1 MFPSDVEARAL
12 ALALQQGVLRT
23 PPSPGTTLEIL
34 VSEGLLDPTSRDR
47 LLWEALQNDDPPS
60 GTAYPATWTMGAWPE
75 PAPAPETIDL
85 ARFGPYESLELI
97 GVGGQGRVYRAF
109 DPRLQRHI
117 ALKLLHGAHPEAHLR
132 EAQAQAQVEH
142 RNVCRVY
149 EVGEVDGQP
158 YIALQ
163 LIRGRAL
170 GPHAASPRELVRLL
184 RDAAEG
190 VHAAHRQ
197 GLLHLDLK
205 PGNLLV
211 SEEGGV
217 PTPYVTDFGLTS
229 DLQQGGDRPLG
240 SPPYCAPEQMDRARA
255 KLDARA
261 DVYGLGATLF
271 VALTGRLPFQAD
283 SLTDLMLQIQHREP
297 LRPSALSPNVPKDL
311 ESILLKAMAKHPED
325 RYASALALADDLDRW
340 LKGMPIQAKPSS
352 WWNRASK
359 WSKRNPLASASLLTL
374 SLFAIGTGLWAERGA
389 QRRKQMQALLR
400 TFSEDMRTLELR
412 LFAMRM
418 LPPEDQRSIRMDLRM
433 RLSRIEGSLPEM
445 GDLAPAGHYALG
457 IGYRSLREWEPSA
470 RHFKSAW
477 DAGFRTPESAE
488 ATGIACGILT
498 GVLTQKAQS
507 LPEGERVKAE
517 AEIQKTWGGPGRQ
530 ALATYSGTPLE
541 PPYSAAME
549 AYHHKDF
556 DAVFAHCLESVKRQP
571 WNVAAWRFM
580 VSCTMENPAAAAR
593 HGLGPDA
600 EGSTLA
606 VRRLA
611 VTGPGDASSQD
622 VLGEYWARQAAIAP
636 KESSLMHA
644 RFEKALTCFEHA
656 RTIDPDQVFPF
667 ERSVELCERA
677 MAAEPS
683 KADFWRSARRQIWL
697 SAAQEPALAKALQ
710 SSQAEAKP

>member
-12 ALALQQGVLRT
+12 ALALQQGLLRT
-23 PPSPGTTLEIL
+23 PPPQGTSIEAL
-34 VSEGLLDPTSRDR
+34 VAEGLLDPSSRDR
-47 LLWEALQNDDPPS
+47 LLWEALQNDAPPS
-60 GTAYPATWTMGAWPE
+60 GEAYPATWTLGAWVE
-75 PAPAPETIDL
+75 PAPAPGVIDL
-85 ARFGPYESLELI
+85 LRFGPYESLELI

-109 DPRLQRHI
+109 DPRLHRHV
-117 ALKLLHGAHPEAHLR
+117 ALKLLHSAHPEAHLR

-149 EVGEVDGQP
+149 EVGEVEGQP

-170 GPHAASPRELVRLL
+170 SPQTAAPREIVRLL

-211 SEEGGV
+211 SEEGGA
-217 PTPYVTDFGLTS
+217 PILYVTDFGLTS
-229 DLQQGGDRPLG
+229 DLQQEGDRPLG
-240 SPPYCAPEQMDRARA
+240 SPPYCAPEQMDRSRA

-283 SLTDLMLQIQHREP
+283 SLTDLMLQIQQRPP
-297 LRPSALSPNVPKDL
+297 LRPSALSPAVPKDL
-311 ESILLKAMAKHPED
+311 EAILLKAMAKEPDD
-325 RYASALALADDLDRW
+325 RYASALAFADDLDRW
-340 LKGMPIQAKPSS
+340 LKGMPIQARPSS
-352 WWNRASK
+352 RWNQLGK
-359 WSKRNPLASASLLTL
+359 WSRRNPIASASLALLMLL
-374 SLFAIGTGLWAERGA
+374 SAGTAVWAARAA
-389 QRRKQMQALLR
+389 QRRRHMQALLR

-418 LPPEDQRSIRMDLRM
+418 LPPEDQRSIRADLRE
-433 RLSRIEGSLPEM
+433 RLARIEGSLSEM

-470 RHFKSAW
+470 NHFKAAW

-488 ATGIACGILT
+488 ATGIAFGILT
-498 GVLTQKAQS
+498 QVLTQKLQS
-507 LPEGERVKAE
+507 MPEGERPQAE
-517 AEIQKTWGGPGRQ
+517 REIQTKWGGPGRK
-530 ALATYSGTPLE
+530 LLETYAGTPLE
-541 PPYSAAME
+541 PPYSAAMA

-556 DAVFAHCLESVKRQP
+556 DAVFVHCLESVRRQP
-571 WNVAAWRFM
+571 WQVAGWRFI
-580 VSCTMENPAAAAR
+580 VSCTLENPEAAAR

-600 EGSTLA
+600 DGSTLA

-611 VTGPGDASSQD
+611 VTGPGDAGSQD
-622 VLGEYWARQAAIAP
+622 VLGEYWARQAAAAP
-636 KESSLMHA
+636 NGSALMHA
-644 RFEKALTCFEHA
+644 RFMRAFEHFEHA

-667 ERSVELCERA
+667 DRSVELCERA
-677 MAAEPS
+677 MKAEPS
-683 KADFWRSARRQIWL
+683 RAAFWRNTREQVWRSAER
-697 SAAQEPALAKALQ
+697 EPALAKAIQ
-710 SSQAEAKP
+710 ASRAEAIP